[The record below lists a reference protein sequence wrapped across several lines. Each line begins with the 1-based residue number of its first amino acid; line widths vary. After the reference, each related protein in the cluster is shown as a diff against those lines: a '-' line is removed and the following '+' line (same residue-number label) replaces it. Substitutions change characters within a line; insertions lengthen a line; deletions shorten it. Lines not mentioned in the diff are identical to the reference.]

1 MNKLLTVTAFLSI
14 SILAL
19 SMVVWAKNK
28 SVSDQ
33 PNLSPA
39 DTKELSN
46 VIELNADNAQT
57 LISSI
62 PTILIVDFYA
72 EWCGPCKT
80 LKPIFETVAGE
91 LKNKYAFAKINV
103 DTCQEVAKNY
113 GISSLPTIAIMSGGK
128 IIEKIVGLQTKEAL
142 IKKINEAVAG
152 PRDLSKLDKPALND
166 KLLRALQS
174 FASLDEIKRIL
185 EAGADVNCVG
195 SNGFTPLMLTVM
207 VSSSQGMDTL
217 EVVKL
222 LLEYGA
228 STEFVTADGQKT
240 DALAFTQMMENRL
253 KTIAQNFEKLSE
265 LFQKEAKKKSGN

>member
-1 MNKLLTVTAFLSI
+1 MNKLLTVTVFLGI

-19 SMVVWAKNK
+19 SIAVWAKNK
-28 SVSDQ
+28 SVSEQ
-33 PNLSPA
+33 PSTSTK

-46 VIELNADNAQT
+46 IIELTAENAQT
-57 LISSI
+57 IISKI

-80 LKPIFETVAGE
+80 LKPIFETVAQE
-91 LKNKYAFAKINV
+91 FKNKYTFAKINV
-103 DTCQEVAKNY
+103 DTCQEVAKTY

-142 IKKINEAVAG
+142 IEKINEAVAG

-166 KLLRALQS
+166 KLLRSVQS
-174 FASLDEIKRIL
+174 FASLDEIKLIL
-185 EAGADVNCVG
+185 EAGADINCVG

-207 VSSSQGMDTL
+207 VSSSQGLDTL
-217 EVVKL
+217 EMVKL

-253 KTIAQNFEKLSE
+253 KMIAQNFEKLSE
-265 LFQKEAKKKSGN
+265 LFQNEAKKKSE